1 MNEAEM
7 SPVEHR
13 LRAAL
18 PRLSRLG
25 AVVRFDL
32 GGDGSWV
39 VDARTAA
46 PVLARDGDDD
56 EEVAC
61 TIKISADNLIRLMD
75 GSLDP
80 MLGYTLGKIKVSG
93 SKGVAMKLV
102 GAIA

>member
-1 MNEAEM
+1 MSDAED
-7 SPVEHR
+7 R
-13 LRAAL
+13 LREAL
-18 PRLSRLG
+18 PRLGRLG

-32 GGDGSWV
+32 GSDGMWV
-39 VDARTAA
+39 VDARSSA
-46 PVLARDGDDD
+46 PVLAQVDGDDD
-56 EEVAC
+56 AAC

-102 GAIA
+102 SAIA

>member
-1 MNEAEM
+1 MSEA
-7 SPVEHR
+7 EHR
-13 LRAAL
+13 LREAL
-18 PRLSRLG
+18 PRLGRLG

-32 GGDGSWV
+32 GSDGIWV
-39 VDARTAA
+39 VDARSSS
-46 PVLARDGDDD
+46 PVLARTDDD
-56 EEVAC
+56 DDDADAAC
-61 TIKISADNLIRLMD
+61 TIKISADNLVRLMD

>member
-1 MNEAEM
+1 M
-7 SPVEHR
+7 SETEHR
-13 LRAAL
+13 LREAL

-32 GGDGSWV
+32 GSEGSWV
-39 VDARTAA
+39 VDARSSA
-46 PVLARDGDDD
+46 PVLERDGDD
-56 EEVAC
+56 EEAAC
-61 TIKISADNLIRLMD
+61 TIKISADNLVRLMD

-102 GAIA
+102 SAIA

>member
-1 MNEAEM
+1 M
-7 SPVEHR
+7 SETEDR
-13 LRAAL
+13 LREAL

-32 GGDGSWV
+32 GSEGAWV
-39 VDARTAA
+39 VDARSPT
-46 PVLARDGDDD
+46 PVLARDGDDED
-56 EEVAC
+56 AAC

-102 GAIA
+102 SAIA